1 MAAQLTLIAFA
12 TLFVITL
19 ALGLGYAVVHRLYFS
34 ADVQRRMPSW
44 LIVLVL
50 IVFLTVPKLDTLYI
64 ASRAAERQAIHE

>member
-19 ALGLGYAVVHRLYFS
+19 ALGLGYAIVHRLYFS
-34 ADVQRRMPSW
+34 GGVRRRMPSW

-50 IVFLTVPKLDTLYI
+50 IAFLTLPKLDTFYI

>member
-12 TLFVITL
+12 TLFLITL
-19 ALGLGYAVVHRLYFS
+19 ALGLGYAVVHHLYFTGS
-34 ADVQRRMPSW
+34 VRRRMPSW

-50 IVFLTVPKLDTLYI
+50 IAFLTLPKLDTLYI

>member
-1 MAAQLTLIAFA
+1 MATQLTLIVFA

-34 ADVQRRMPSW
+34 AGVRRRMPNW

-50 IVFLTVPKLDTLYI
+50 IAFLTLPKLDTLYL
-64 ASRAAERQAIHE
+64 ASRSAERQAIHE